1 MIREYER
8 LIRIWRLAETRRD
21 LIAIMVVQTQIGRL
35 TQALL
40 EGAVARG

>member
-1 MIREYER
+1 MNREYER

-21 LIAIMVVQTQIGRL
+21 LIAIMVVQTRIGRL
-35 TQALL
+35 TRAFV

>member
-21 LIAIMVVQTQIGRL
+21 LIAIMVVQTRIGRL
-35 TQALL
+35 TRAFV